1 MYVDGHE
8 REDVVRDRQDRY
20 LPEIEQL
27 MRECVGVEQGEDG
40 QINIINEEAE
50 WILVSVD
57 EKAHKS
63 NETPSWYELMQIF
76 FAI

>member
-20 LPEIEQL
+20 LPEMEQL

-50 WILVSVD
+50 WIIVSVD
-57 EKAHKS
+57 QKAHES
-63 NETPSWYELMQIF
+63 NETASW
-76 FAI
+76 

>member
-20 LPEIEQL
+20 LSEIEQL

-50 WILVSVD
+50 WIIVSVD
-57 EKAHKS
+57 QKAHKS
-63 NETPSWYELMQIF
+63 NETASW
-76 FAI
+76 

>member
-1 MYVDGHE
+1 M
-8 REDVVRDRQDRY
+8 RDRQDRY
-20 LPEIEQL
+20 LPEMEQL
-27 MRECVGVEQGEDG
+27 MRECVGVELGEDG
-40 QINIINEEAE
+40 QINIVNEEAE

-76 FAI
+76 FAV